1 MEIRKAEFKDAEKL
15 AEIFRNDLGEP
26 DCTKE
31 LVLKKMQLLDDCREC
46 VFVAAIQFAALFTQK
61 FIMFCILN
69 RCAIFWGLRFAPVAA
84 EWALA
89 RSFFWRQKTGQKNTI

>member
-31 LVLKKMQLLDDCREC
+31 LVLKKMQLLEEGIELLMKEDLIL
-46 VFVAAIQFAALFTQK
+46 FVKMAML
-61 FIMFCILN
+61 
-69 RCAIFWGLRFAPVAA
+69 
-84 EWALA
+84 
-89 RSFFWRQKTGQKNTI
+89 